1 MTKEQMCI
9 VYLWVFIE
17 CIEDR
22 ARNRD
27 FSPFRIPGYSVCDMY
42 QGLPV
47 ICRDIDN
54 LLNKH
59 EETIHMAFR
68 ASESENG

>member
-9 VYLWVFIE
+9 VDLWKFIE
-17 CIEDR
+17 YIEDM

-27 FSPFRIPGYSVCDMY
+27 LSPFRIPGYSVCDMY

-54 LLNKH
+54 LLNKN
-59 EETIHMAFR
+59 EETIHLAFR
-68 ASESENG
+68 AYESENG